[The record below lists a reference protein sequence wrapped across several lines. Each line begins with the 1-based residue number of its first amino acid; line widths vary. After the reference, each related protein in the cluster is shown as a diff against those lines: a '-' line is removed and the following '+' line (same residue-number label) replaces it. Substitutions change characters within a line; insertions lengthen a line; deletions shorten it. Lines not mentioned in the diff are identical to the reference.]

1 MSSSKLWRDRA
12 TNEHEFSRIMKQ
24 VIFTLLF
31 VFSLVTTFA
40 QSDIRKID
48 FRNYSYNTCFS
59 EDKKTTRI
67 TKGKYEREIKEGDYK
82 YSVYFEV
89 RDVIYGDLD
98 GDGQEEAVVST
109 ICSGGGTGRF
119 TEALIFRSKNGK
131 PELIGSTGMG
141 DRADGGLHDI
151 KFINGQLK
159 VEQYGGNAGACCP
172 EYIVTHTYKLTGKGL
187 VEIGKPIQGDYVVDD
202 YAVRRVRFARGASS
216 TILKGTTKG
225 SETYLI
231 GAKAGQIMS
240 LKITGTNLQI
250 EVQPP
255 AGADLVQPKPN
266 QPYSITLTVN
276 GDYRLMITPSKG
288 TATFNVEVS
297 IK

>member
-1 MSSSKLWRDRA
+1 
-12 TNEHEFSRIMKQ
+12 MKQ

-31 VFSLVTTFA
+31 VFSITRTFA

-82 YSVYFEV
+82 YTVYFEV

-98 GDGQEEAVVST
+98 GDGKEEAVVST
-109 ICSGGGTGRF
+109 MCSGGGTGRF

-131 PELIGSTGMG
+131 EELIGSTGMG

-151 KFINGQLK
+151 KFVNGQLK

-187 VEIGKPIQGDYVVDD
+187 VEIGKPVQGDYVVDD
-202 YAVRRVRFARGASS
+202 YAVRRVRFARGAS
-216 TILKGTTKG
+216 TTTLKGTTKG

-231 GAKAGQIMS
+231 GAKAGQTMR

-250 EVQPP
+250 ELQ
-255 AGADLVQPKPN
+255 AAEGADIAQPKEG
-266 QPYSITLTVN
+266 QSYSVKLPTN
-276 GDYRLMITPSKG
+276 GDYRLTITPSKG
-288 TATFNVEVS
+288 TATFIVEVS

>member
-1 MSSSKLWRDRA
+1 
-12 TNEHEFSRIMKQ
+12 MKQ

-31 VFSLVTTFA
+31 VFSITRTFA

-67 TKGKYEREIKEGDYK
+67 TKGKYEREINEGGYK
-82 YSVYFEV
+82 YTVYFEV

-98 GDGQEEAVVST
+98 GDGKEEAVVST
-109 ICSGGGTGRF
+109 MCSGGGTGRF

-131 PELIGSTGMG
+131 EELIGSTGMG

-151 KFINGQLK
+151 KFVNGQLK

-187 VEIGKPIQGDYVVDD
+187 VEIGKPVQGDYVVDD
-202 YAVRRVRFARGASS
+202 YAVRRVRFARGAS
-216 TILKGTTKG
+216 TTTLKGTTKG

-231 GAKAGQIMS
+231 GAKAGQTMR

-250 EVQPP
+250 ELQ
-255 AGADLVQPKPN
+255 AAEGADIAQPKEG
-266 QPYSITLTVN
+266 QSYSVKLPTN
-276 GDYRLMITPSKG
+276 GDYRLTITPSKG
-288 TATFNVEVS
+288 TATFIVEVS